1 MNDDIHVSCKLNN
14 KSNCLFGDVFFEVF
28 KEKNSNK
35 FVHYWKFVTNRD
47 VESWNP
53 LHQKCKLWITYPRL
67 LSLFIFL
74 WNIFFTDSVEKNFD
88 ILSKICIKSDNIKYF
103 HIVDLSFLRAYVVS
117 VIILTCMLVVF
128 LPRCIIHH
136 CIVTLKLHDLN
147 FQISFNLL

>member
-1 MNDDIHVSCKLNN
+1 MGCFSLNTLNSMRRFVDNVTKKKVCHQISNLLCILEWASMNDDIHVSCKLNN

-74 WNIFFTDSVEKNFD
+74 WNIFLLIQLRKTS
-88 ILSKICIKSDNIKYF
+88 IKQ
-103 HIVDLSFLRAYVVS
+103 DLYQ
-117 VIILTCMLVVF
+117 
-128 LPRCIIHH
+128 
-136 CIVTLKLHDLN
+136 KW
-147 FQISFNLL
+147 